1 MEAVFPD
8 DISGG
13 VDFMERPGMRALLSF
28 IDAQPHKAFAV
39 IFDDLKRFARD
50 TRFHLDLR
58 DAFRARGAQVECL
71 NYQFGETPEDEF
83 AETIHA
89 AQGKL
94 ERLQMRRQT
103 IQKMKA
109 RTSAGYWCSVPP
121 LGYKFEKT
129 KEHGKLLMRIEPLAS
144 IVKEAIEGYA
154 SGRFQGRV
162 EVKRF
167 LEQQPEFPKT
177 RHGHVTHQQTYRI
190 LTNPLY
196 AGYLTIAKWDLH
208 LVPAKHEA
216 LVGFETYRKVQ
227 DRLNGTA
234 YAPARKDINED
245 FPLRGFITC
254 ACCDKPMTASWSKG
268 RSQRYPYYMC
278 FTRGCEAYRKSIK
291 RDVLEGEFEEL
302 LKQLKPA
309 ANLFTMAFEM
319 FRDLWEAKV
328 QSAET
333 DKTAIQ
339 KQISQLDRKF
349 DQTVDR
355 ILDTEDEVIRSAFET
370 RLKDIKAQK
379 VFLTEQLSQIGK
391 SSVPFSDAFRTAFDF
406 LANPWNL
413 WNSDRIEDK
422 RAVLKLVFADR
433 LAYCRKTGVRAAKTT
448 ILFNALAGFFDRNV
462 QVAEEVGFE
471 PTEGFHPRW
480 FSRPV
485 HSTTLPLL
493 RAWSLEIHA

>member
-1 MEAVFPD
+1 M
-8 DISGG
+8 
-13 VDFMERPGMRALLSF
+13 
-28 IDAQPHKAFAV
+28 
-39 IFDDLKRFARD
+39 
-50 TRFHLDLR
+50 
-58 DAFRARGAQVECL
+58 
-71 NYQFGETPEDEF
+71 
-83 AETIHA
+83 
-89 AQGKL
+89 
-94 ERLQMRRQT
+94 
-103 IQKMKA
+103 
-109 RTSAGYWCSVPP
+109 
-121 LGYKFEKT
+121 
-129 KEHGKLLMRIEPLAS
+129 
-144 IVKEAIEGYA
+144 
-154 SGRFQGRV
+154 
-162 EVKRF
+162 KRF
-167 LEQQPEFPKT
+167 LEQQPQFPKT

-216 LVGFETYRKVQ
+216 LVGFETYRRVQ
-227 DRLNGTA
+227 DRLNGTAA

-278 FTRGCEAYRKSIK
+278 FTKGCDAYRKSIK
-291 RDVLEGEFEEL
+291 RDVVEGEFEEL

-328 QSAET
+328 QAAEA
-333 DKTAIQ
+333 DKAAIE

-349 DQTVDR
+349 NQTVDR
-355 ILDTEDEVIRSAFET
+355 ILDTEDEVIRTAFET
-370 RLKDIKAQK
+370 RLKDMKAQK

-391 SSVPFSDAFRTAFDF
+391 PSVPFSDAFRTAFDF

-433 LAYCRKTGVRAAKTT
+433 LAYCRKTGVRTAKNH
-448 ILFNALAGFFDRNV
+448 LALQGLSSFFDHEV
-462 QVAEEVGFE
+462 QVAERQGFE
-471 PTEGFHPRW
+471 PWRRFPAYTL
-480 FSRPV
+480 SRRAP
-485 HSTTLPLL
+485 STTRPPL
-493 RAWSLEIHA
+493 REAPFSCGAPRSSRGFFAD